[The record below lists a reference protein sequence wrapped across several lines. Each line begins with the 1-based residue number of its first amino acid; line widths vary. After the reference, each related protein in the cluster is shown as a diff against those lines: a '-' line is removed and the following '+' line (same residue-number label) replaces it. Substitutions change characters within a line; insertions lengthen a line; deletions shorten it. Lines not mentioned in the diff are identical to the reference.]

1 MPVYM
6 TQFKYTHDAW
16 VDLLKNPEDR
26 SKPLKALAEA
36 VGGKLLGLYYCF
48 GEYDGVALMDGPD
61 DITEI
66 AAILAVIAPGHVAA
80 TNTTKLF
87 TVDELTEALNKA
99 RGFSYK
105 APKG

>member
-1 MPVYM
+1 
-6 TQFKYTHDAW
+6 
-16 VDLLKNPEDR
+16 
-26 SKPLKALAEA
+26 
-36 VGGKLLGLYYCF
+36 
-48 GEYDGVALMDGPD
+48 MDGPD